1 MPRRCRRMF
10 AIGQDRGG
18 DEPRVHRSTD
28 RSGGVSPGRGAV
40 MADEHL
46 ILEIIEGGKR
56 RDEPP
61 PGDGDG
67 GGPEPTGALLSDNA
81 LALRFS
87 GDVLRDDYLFVATER
102 KWRRWDNRVWGRED
116 TLLCQTWPEAL

>member
-1 MPRRCRRMF
+1 
-10 AIGQDRGG
+10 
-18 DEPRVHRSTD
+18 
-28 RSGGVSPGRGAV
+28 
-40 MADEHL
+40 MAAEHL
-46 ILEIIEGGKR
+46 ILEIIEGGKG

>member
-40 MADEHL
+40 MAAEHL
-46 ILEIIEGGKR
+46 ILEILEGGKGR
-56 RDEPP
+56 NEPP
-61 PGDGDG
+61 PGDGAG

-87 GDVLRDDYLFVATER
+87 GMYCATITCLSPP
-102 KWRRWDNRVWGRED
+102 RENGVD
-116 TLLCQTWPEAL
+116 GIIAFG